1 LSFPFL
7 ILFTIYLL
15 INLGII
21 EDDSYALIP
30 AILLLLFV
38 YWLILPRKYCIRGEN
53 LEIVM
58 GFTYK
63 IKLSEIEDL
72 ERGDFRKTFL
82 FKGLRFATS
91 RNLIVIKRKKG
102 FSITISPKNIDAF
115 YEHLKKSIQN
125 YEKGIA
131 KEGF

>member
-1 LSFPFL
+1 MEVAAEYDGWVKILLSFPFL

-53 LEIVM
+53 LEI
-58 GFTYK
+58 
-63 IKLSEIEDL
+63 
-72 ERGDFRKTFL
+72 
-82 FKGLRFATS
+82 RFATS